1 MTYLNACADSL
12 ALFQLTS
19 SRGGWHNFFRYHI
32 HQVVFQL
39 TSSRGGWLRFGL
51 VLQSLAHF
59 NSHPHEEDDSTSEAI
74 AEYREHFNSHPHEE
88 DDEKNPASVN
98 ALEIFQLTSS
108 RGGWRIRLRSG
119 LFPVIFQ
126 LTSSRGGWLSLVLQ
140 FGSFS
145 SFQLTSSRGGWHTGG
160 VTACATFRISTHILT
175 RRMTYSMSSF
185 WCFVPFQLTSSR
197 GGWPIPVLH
206 NKIIFIFQLTSSR
219 GGWLNHNFLLKNLQ
233 YFNSHPHEE
242 DDSATRWT
250 YKLY

>member
-88 DDEKNPASVN
+88 DDNCGKYIQP
-98 ALEIFQLTSS
+98 TSS
-108 RGGWRIRLRSG
+108 
-119 LFPVIFQ
+119 
-126 LTSSRGGWLSLVLQ
+126 
-140 FGSFS
+140 
-145 SFQLTSSRGGWHTGG
+145 
-160 VTACATFRISTHILT
+160 ISTHILT
-175 RRMTYSMSSF
+175 RRMTHSTPFGSF
-185 WCFVPFQLTSSR
+185 PCNISTHILTRRMTAVWTCVAIS
-197 GGWPIPVLH
+197 GT
-206 NKIIFIFQLTSSR
+206 FQLTSSR
-219 GGWLNHNFLLKNLQ
+219 GGWLN
-233 YFNSHPHEE
+233 
-242 DDSATRWT
+242 
-250 YKLY
+250 